1 MTLANQKADSINA
14 KTILSAIKEGA
25 DTWFGLRYNMNLYRG
40 CQHGCIYCDSRSA
53 CYRMDALD
61 HIYVKENAL
70 ALLEKELAS
79 KRNKGTIGFGS
90 MNDPYMPLE
99 SNYELTR
106 GALKL
111 IWDFRFPIHII
122 TKSDLVV
129 RDIDLIKKIS
139 RIYAAVS
146 FTITTFDDELSSILE
161 PYAPVTSKRFQAM
174 KALSDAGIYTGL
186 TLMPILP
193 YINDSPDNIRNILV
207 AAKANGAQYVVGSM
221 GLTLREGS
229 RDYYYKQ
236 LDVHFPGLKARY
248 ESEYKLNYNVMPKHH
263 KALYKVFYETCKAL
277 DLPTKMTF
285 YKASDPSDSYEQMT
299 FDLNL

>member
-1 MTLANQKADSINA
+1 MLENQTADLIQS
-14 KTILSAIKEGA
+14 KSILSSIKEGT

-70 ALLEKELAS
+70 ELLEKELAG

-99 SNYELTR
+99 ARYKRTR
-106 GALKL
+106 GALE
-111 IWDFRFPIHII
+111 IISAYRFPIHII
-122 TKSDLVV
+122 TKSDMVV

-139 RIYAAVS
+139 GVYAAVS
-146 FTITTFDDELSSILE
+146 FTITTFDDELTSVLE
-161 PYAPVTSKRFQAM
+161 PYAPVSSKRFEAM
-174 KALSDAGIYTGL
+174 KKLSDAGIYTGV

-193 YINDSPDNIRNILV
+193 YINDNPENIRQILIT
-207 AAKANGAQYVVGSM
+207 AKANGAKYVIGAL

-229 RDYYYKQ
+229 REYYYKK
-236 LDVHFPGLKARY
+236 LETHFPGLKSKY
-248 ESEYKLNYNVMPKHH
+248 ERRYKLNYNIRPKQH
-263 KALYKVFYETCKAL
+263 KMLYKVFYETCAEL
-277 DLPTKMTF
+277 GLATKMTF
-285 YKASDPSDSYEQMT
+285 YSSKDTSDQYEQLT
-299 FDLNL
+299 FNLDL